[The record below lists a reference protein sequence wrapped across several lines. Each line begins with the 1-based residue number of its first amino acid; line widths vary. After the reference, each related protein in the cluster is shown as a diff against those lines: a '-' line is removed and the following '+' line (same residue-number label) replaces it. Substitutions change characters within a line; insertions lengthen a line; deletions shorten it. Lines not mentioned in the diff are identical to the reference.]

1 MAALFGA
8 GLVAVFYADMNLD
21 LYIQQLREAISL
33 DHFKVGLIKAPF
45 IGAVIGV
52 IACNEGLQVHG
63 SAASLGEHTT
73 RSVVK
78 SIFMIIVLD
87 GLFALFF
94 SAIGM

>member
-1 MAALFGA
+1 MAALLGA
-8 GLVAVFYADMNLD
+8 GLVAVFYADMNVD
-21 LYIQQLREAISL
+21 LYIQQLRDGDL
-33 DHFKVGLIKAPF
+33 PRPFQVGLIKAPF
-45 IGAVIGV
+45 IGAVIGI

-94 SAIGM
+94 QR